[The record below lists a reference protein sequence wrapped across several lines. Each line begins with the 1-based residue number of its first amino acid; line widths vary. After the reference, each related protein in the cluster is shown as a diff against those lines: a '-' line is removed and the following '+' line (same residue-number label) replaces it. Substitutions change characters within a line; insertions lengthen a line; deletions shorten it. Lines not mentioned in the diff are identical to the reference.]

1 MVSIIIPVYNT
12 AHWLAQCVDSCL
24 NQSYTDIEVILVN
37 DASTDSSAD
46 ICRKY
51 ADSDKRVKL
60 IDKTV
65 NEGVDL
71 ARHSGFA
78 LAKGEYIMTVDSDDW
93 LCNRDIIS
101 LMVSKADEVNA
112 DYVEMAMQR
121 VMDRH
126 GWIKRPC
133 QCQVSGLIEQPELF
147 EKYYI
152 SFFGVNILPVNLY
165 GKLYRKSVLD
175 RAAIKPSRLIHGED
189 LTFNLLLF
197 PHLNRIYLLDEVGYS
212 YRYGGM
218 TSKYNPK
225 LMASSKIIYPLKKEL
240 IEKYGYTKADD
251 PIRIEMKNVFWTD
264 VCQQIRFHTGNRKQ
278 ICQAIATELSDPD
291 YQDLLEVNSIPGFKD
306 DPLVKAILAGDAEAI
321 YDLAAAEVKRQRPM
335 LAVKRLA
342 ARIFSV
348 I

>member
-12 AHWLAQCVDSCL
+12 SQWLAQCVDSCL
-24 NQSYTDIEVILVN
+24 NQTYPDIEVILVN
-37 DASTDSSAD
+37 DASTDSSGD

-51 ADSDKRVKL
+51 ADRDKRVKL

-78 LAKGEYIMTVDSDDW
+78 QAKGEYIMTVDSDDW
-93 LCNRDIIS
+93 LCNRNIIS
-101 LMVSKADEVNA
+101 LMVRKADETKA

-126 GWIKRPC
+126 GLIKRQVPSR
-133 QCQVSGLIEQPELF
+133 VSGLIEQPELF

-152 SFFGVNILPVNLY
+152 SFFGVNILPVNIW

-175 RAAIKPSRLIHGED
+175 RAAIKPSRLIWGED
-189 LTFNLLLF
+189 LVFNLHLF
-197 PHLNRIYLLDEVGYS
+197 PHLNRIYLLNEVGYS

-218 TSKYNPK
+218 TSKYNST
-225 LMASSKIIYPLKKEL
+225 LMTSSKILYPIKKEL
-240 IEKYGYTKADD
+240 IKKYNYTKAAD
-251 PIRIEMKNVFWTD
+251 PIRIEMKNVFWSD
-264 VCQQIRFHTGNRKQ
+264 VCQQILFHTGNRKQ
-278 ICQAIATELSDPD
+278 ICQAIATELSDPA
-291 YQDLLEVNSIPGFKD
+291 YQDLLDVNSIPGFKD
-306 DPLVKAILAGDAEAI
+306 DPLVKAILARDAAGI
-321 YDLAAAEVKRQRPM
+321 YDLAAADVKRQRPK
-335 LAVKRLA
+335 LAAKRLA
-342 ARIFSV
+342 ALIFRV